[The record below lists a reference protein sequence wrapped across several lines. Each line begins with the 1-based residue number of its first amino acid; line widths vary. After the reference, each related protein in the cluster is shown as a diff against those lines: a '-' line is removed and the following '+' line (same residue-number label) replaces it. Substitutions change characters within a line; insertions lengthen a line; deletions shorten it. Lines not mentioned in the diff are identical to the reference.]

1 MLSVC
6 VITTAHPAWDVRIYE
21 REIRSLVKRYPVIY
35 LAPESGPPPS
45 PLPSDV
51 RFIPL
56 KKYSGRL
63 ARVARLPGIFLTLYS
78 LRREAGAYHGH
89 DPDLAPVLALLRIT
103 TRIPCVYDMH
113 ENHAAVLRD
122 RYWLPRPLR
131 KSAAALWS
139 LFEKICALFMD
150 ALICASDEIAGFYP
164 RKRSV
169 VMENFPS
176 RFHFAEEPDPAN
188 KKPVI
193 LLSGSLT
200 RIRGVE
206 QAVEAFI
213 RADLPPE
220 FRLLLLGW
228 FESEEMKAR
237 ILGRLDHSEK
247 AGRYQYIQW
256 VPFEE
261 SLNYTRTC
269 SLGLIPYLDC
279 ENHRYGIPTKIYE
292 FMASG
297 VPFIYT
303 GIPKYVQLLRPL
315 DLGVPVD
322 PLSTEPFARALE
334 SLSRDTRKMREM
346 GKRGRSLFLSRFSWE
361 SREPALWDLFRPWL
375 LP

>member
-1 MLSVC
+1 

-21 REIRSLVKRYPVIY
+21 REIRSLAKRYPVIY
-35 LAPESGPPPS
+35 LAPEGGPPPS
-45 PLPSDV
+45 PLPPNV
-51 RFIPL
+51 LYIPL
-56 KKYSGRL
+56 KKYRGRA
-63 ARVARLPGIFLTLYS
+63 ARVTRLPGIFLKLYR
-78 LRREAGAYHGH
+78 LRRRVAAFHGH
-89 DPDLAPVLALLRIT
+89 DPDTAPILALLRIT
-103 TRIPCVYDMH
+103 TRTPCVYDMH
-113 ENHAAVLRD
+113 EYHAAVLRD

-131 KSAAALWS
+131 RGAARFWA
-139 LFEKICALFMD
+139 LFEKICVLFID

-164 RKRSV
+164 RKRAV
-169 VMENFPS
+169 VLENFPS
-176 RFHFAEEPDPAN
+176 RFHFPEEPDP
-188 KKPVI
+188 KKKRPVI

-228 FESEEMKAR
+228 FESEEMKTR
-237 ILGRLDHSEK
+237 VLGRLDGSEK
-247 AGRYQYIQW
+247 ANRYQYIPW

-261 SLNYTRTC
+261 SLNYTKTC
-269 SLGLIPYLDC
+269 SLGLIPYMDC

-303 GIPKYVQLLRPL
+303 TIAKYVRTLEPL
-315 DLGVPVD
+315 GPGVPAD
-322 PLSTEPFARALE
+322 PMDTDAFARALE
-334 SLSRDTRKMREM
+334 SLSHDKRRMREM
-346 GKRGRSLFLSRFSWE
+346 GERGRALFLNRFCWE
-361 SREPALWDLFRPWL
+361 SREPALWDLYKSWL